1 MRRAFIQLHIAVF
14 LAGFTGVLGRLITL
28 NEAVLVWYRILI
40 TCLVLWGL
48 FLFRRKKPAGTRIQ
62 FFQAS
67 SVGFILAL
75 HWVTFYAGIKISNVS
90 TALVCISAM
99 GFFTAIL
106 EPIMLR
112 KPFDMI
118 EVLLG
123 FLAIAG
129 ISIVF
134 HFDPHYKAGI
144 IVSLFSALLA
154 SIFPILNRQ
163 ILQKLD
169 AETATRYQLSGGLL
183 CITLIMP
190 AYLHYFP
197 VSRLL
202 PSLSDLGWLL
212 VLGILCTVVAYDLF
226 MKALQKIPAFT
237 VNLSYNLEPIY
248 GVAMAF
254 LIYREDKEVSPGFYY
269 GFFLIILAVV
279 LQTLRVR
286 KISHRAKSG
295 SFRGDVPDQA
305 SLGHGE

>member
-1 MRRAFIQLHIAVF
+1 MKKAFLQLHIAIF

-28 NEAVLVWYRILI
+28 NEAVLVWYRIMI
-40 TCLVLWGL
+40 SCIVLWG
-48 FLFRRKKPAGTRIQ
+48 FLIFRKRKPAASRKLFIQ
-62 FFQAS
+62 AF

-90 TALVCISAM
+90 TALVCLSAM

-106 EPIMLR
+106 EPLMLR
-112 KPFDMI
+112 RSFDII

-123 FLAIAG
+123 LVAIAG

-134 HFDPHYKAGI
+134 HFDPRFKLGI
-144 IVSLFSALLA
+144 IISLFSAFLA

-163 ILQKLD
+163 ILQKMD
-169 AETATRYQLSGGLL
+169 AETATRYQLSGGFLFISLL
-183 CITLIMP
+183 MP
-190 AYLHYFP
+190 VYLYYNP
-197 VSRLL
+197 VNRLL
-202 PSLSDLGWLL
+202 PSISDWAWLL

-254 LIYREDKEVSPGFYY
+254 IIYREDKEVSPGFYY
-269 GFFLIILAVV
+269 GFLLIIMAVV
-279 LQTLRVR
+279 LQTMRIKKMTL
-286 KISHRAKSG
+286 KS
-295 SFRGDVPDQA
+295 VT
-305 SLGHGE
+305 EEK